1 MITLALL
8 PIALALGWLGT
19 LLLSRD
25 VAYVELKD
33 FVIAT
38 AGASCVGLVGMPQ
51 LGVPVLGENGLRLA
65 TILSM
70 VLAAV
75 LTLLIANLIRGRG
88 IWCGIRRRKAVG
100 LARGQRIRAQPNP

>member
-1 MITLALL
+1 MITLTLL

-25 VAYVELKD
+25 VAHVELKD
-33 FVIAT
+33 FLIAT

-51 LGVPVLGENGLRLA
+51 LGIAVLGENGVRFP
-65 TILSM
+65 TIVSM

-75 LTLLIANLIRGRG
+75 LTLVVANLVRGRG
-88 IWCGIRRRKAVG
+88 IRCGIRRRNA
-100 LARGQRIRAQPNP
+100 

>member
-1 MITLALL
+1 MITLTLF

-25 VAYVELKD
+25 VTHVELKD
-33 FVIAT
+33 FLIAT

-51 LGVPVLGENGLRLA
+51 LGIAVFGENGLRFP

-70 VLAAV
+70 VLASV
-75 LTLLIANLIRGRG
+75 LTLIVANLIRGRG
-88 IWCGIRRRKAVG
+88 IRCGIRRSTVR
-100 LARGQRIRAQPNP
+100 